1 MYNDDYI
8 IMFDENGQPYLA
20 HSIGSRLSSGYARVK
35 QTASNAGRA
44 TNRAVKYIMKIPNAF
59 ANGASRYFYTQD
71 EIRAFQR
78 ERQANR
84 DLKKVQNTKDQT
96 KKALK
101 TERANVSAFVANKRA
116 NEARTRVQENR
127 QELAKTVKNRADTAK
142 NAVSTYGKTKLG
154 EVKTAVKN
162 TSENVK
168 DASKKAFDE
177 VKTTV
182 QNVPENV
189 KGASKKALDDASNK
203 AKEIKASAKEIADG
217 VKIYRDWRKNLSVD
231 GPYSIDQVYN
241 NKVAREILR
250 RTRNAE
256 EALDKAVIKA
266 ASKMEGA
273 DLFNKHLENG
283 WKDGEYEE
291 WIKTPHGKFFNDSII
306 SEIQTNGLKST
317 IEDRSE
323 KVTKKAK
330 DSLKRAADF
339 VDEHDAGLNETL
351 RYATQRNK
359 VDQDE
364 KDRLHDE
371 MTATPLGRA
380 ASRVGSVPQD
390 AKRAAQTVSA
400 NAQNVKNMVGD
411 VDVSIPTVTFSKK
424 SVSQIV
430 NEFDGAITT
439 AQANT
444 LRGLASGLESLQTAW
459 ENASGSAKTSL
470 GNTLNTAADQYN
482 DFIESLKIERT

>member
-35 QTASNAGRA
+35 QTAGNAGRA

-127 QELAKTVKNRADTAK
+127 QELAKTVKNRAEIAK

-182 QNVPENV
+182 QNVPENA
-189 KGASKKALDDASNK
+189 KGAGKKALDDASNK

-217 VKIYRDWRKNLSVD
+217 VKAYRDWRKNMA
-231 GPYSIDQVYN
+231 GGTYENIKN
-241 NKVAREILR
+241 NKVAAEIDKR
-250 RTRNAE
+250 VRNAE
-256 EALDKAVIKA
+256 ETLDRAALRV
-266 ASKMEGA
+266 ASKLDGA
-273 DLFNKHLENG
+273 DLWNKHVKNG

-291 WIKTPHGKFFNDSII
+291 WLKTPHGRFIQNSVISSI
-306 SEIQTNGLKST
+306 QANGLKDTVETAVETAS
-317 IEDRSE
+317 
-323 KVTKKAK
+323 KKAK

-430 NEFDGAITT
+430 SDFDGAITT

-482 DFIESLKIERT
+482 DFIESLKIERA